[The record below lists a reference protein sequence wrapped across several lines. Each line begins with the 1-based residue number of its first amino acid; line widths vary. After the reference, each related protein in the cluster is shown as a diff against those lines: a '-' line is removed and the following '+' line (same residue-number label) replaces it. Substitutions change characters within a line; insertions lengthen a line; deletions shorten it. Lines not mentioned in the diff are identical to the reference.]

1 MQQNTTLVSNPT
13 MDPKAGESEPRAFH
27 FQSLFGGVSNLGKA
41 VSGKRRNIWRGAE
54 HSLPADLGGHVL
66 GSFSCLINVM
76 GSSCNLEKESCAATS
91 SLALTSFLLPLDC
104 QSPALSAALSLRLG
118 SVLSSNGTAAES
130 WSGKV
135 G

>member
-1 MQQNTTLVSNPT
+1 MQQNSTLVSNPT

-76 GSSCNLEKESCAATS
+76 GSSCNLAEGKLCCHEQPGSDILPPASGLPESC
-91 SLALTSFLLPLDC
+91 LERCPE
-104 QSPALSAALSLRLG
+104 P
-118 SVLSSNGTAAES
+118 
-130 WSGKV
+130 
-135 G
+135 